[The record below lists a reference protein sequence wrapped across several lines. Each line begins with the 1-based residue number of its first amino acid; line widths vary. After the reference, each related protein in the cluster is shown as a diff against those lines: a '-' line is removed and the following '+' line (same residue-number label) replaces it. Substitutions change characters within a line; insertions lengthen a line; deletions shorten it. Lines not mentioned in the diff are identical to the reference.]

1 MSAFFF
7 PRPFPAC
14 LFSFVRGSDI
24 SLPPRILLRR
34 RASCFQPR
42 AFVSCPCPVNV
53 LSVSSQPLLNLLSV
67 SSQPPHIVSML
78 ECIASTH
85 TSSLGVLSAHRRI
98 AVARVGHCMPSSCPP
113 TLEASR
119 RAFRLR
125 LMSPRVS
132 RDRRVTVSLPQRCRS
147 GGHNRWAAAQRRRR
161 SSSPSCLVHT
171 LDPRHGCCCEEL
183 ASRRPSVSTAR
194 PPSAL
199 HRKVPDLGF
208 M

>member
-1 MSAFFF
+1 MQKLAAAGAVPRGRHGPAPPQVRDGGYTCLLSAFFF

-67 SSQPPHIVSML
+67 SSQPPHIVSLL

-98 AVARVGHCMPSSCPP
+98 AVARVAHCMPSLFFPLSVYI
-113 TLEASR
+113 
-119 RAFRLR
+119 
-125 LMSPRVS
+125 SP
-132 RDRRVTVSLPQRCRS
+132 
-147 GGHNRWAAAQRRRR
+147 GGMRF
-161 SSSPSCLVHT
+161 SKIV
-171 LDPRHGCCCEEL
+171 
-183 ASRRPSVSTAR
+183 
-194 PPSAL
+194 
-199 HRKVPDLGF
+199 
-208 M
+208 

>member
-67 SSQPPHIVSML
+67 SSQPPHIVSLL

-98 AVARVGHCMPSSCPP
+98 AVARVAHCMPSLFFPLSVYISPGHLKCADVGKYLVECCLSLKFREICIEIV
-113 TLEASR
+113 LE
-119 RAFRLR
+119 L
-125 LMSPRVS
+125 
-132 RDRRVTVSLPQRCRS
+132 S
-147 GGHNRWAAAQRRRR
+147 GVR
-161 SSSPSCLVHT
+161 SSM
-171 LDPRHGCCCEEL
+171 
-183 ASRRPSVSTAR
+183 
-194 PPSAL
+194 
-199 HRKVPDLGF
+199 KF
-208 M
+208 NYN

>member
-67 SSQPPHIVSML
+67 SSQPPHIVSLL

-98 AVARVGHCMPSSCPP
+98 AVARVAHCMPSLFFPLSVYISPGFKFAEF
-113 TLEASR
+113 LQNL
-119 RAFRLR
+119 AFF
-125 LMSPRVS
+125 
-132 RDRRVTVSLPQRCRS
+132 
-147 GGHNRWAAAQRRRR
+147 WAFFLTKIEIAEQ
-161 SSSPSCLVHT
+161 CKGVHCVDLGESFQT
-171 LDPRHGCCCEEL
+171 HIYLQNL
-183 ASRRPSVSTAR
+183 ASIQPRTI
-194 PPSAL
+194 
-199 HRKVPDLGF
+199 
-208 M
+208 

>member
-1 MSAFFF
+1 MVHFSRNLVATANPLPPRSFPSPLPDPSLLPSPRCLLSAFFS

-67 SSQPPHIVSML
+67 SSQPPHIVSLL

-98 AVARVGHCMPSSCPP
+98 AVARVGHCMPSSFFPLSVYISP
-113 TLEASR
+113 GIILD
-119 RAFRLR
+119 
-125 LMSPRVS
+125 MSVEFW
-132 RDRRVTVSLPQRCRS
+132 RC
-147 GGHNRWAAAQRRRR
+147 GPKCFELGH
-161 SSSPSCLVHT
+161 
-171 LDPRHGCCCEEL
+171 D
-183 ASRRPSVSTAR
+183 
-194 PPSAL
+194 
-199 HRKVPDLGF
+199 F
-208 M
+208 

>member
-1 MSAFFF
+1 MQKLAAAGAVPRGRHGPAPPQVRDGGYTCLLSAFFF

-67 SSQPPHIVSML
+67 SSQPPHIVSLL

-85 TSSLGVLSAHRRI
+85 TSSLRTSSHRRRTRRSLHAFI
-98 AVARVGHCMPSSCPP
+98 IFPALRVHIPRFHRERNYSKECL
-113 TLEASR
+113 LE
-119 RAFRLR
+119 
-125 LMSPRVS
+125 S
-132 RDRRVTVSLPQRCRS
+132 RDL
-147 GGHNRWAAAQRRRR
+147 
-161 SSSPSCLVHT
+161 
-171 LDPRHGCCCEEL
+171 
-183 ASRRPSVSTAR
+183 
-194 PPSAL
+194 
-199 HRKVPDLGF
+199 
-208 M
+208 

>member
-1 MSAFFF
+1 MSPVRIFLSAS
-7 PRPFPAC
+7 FPAC

-67 SSQPPHIVSML
+67 SSQPPHIVSLL

-98 AVARVGHCMPSSCPP
+98 AVARVAHCMPSLFFPLSVYISPGV
-113 TLEASR
+113 TYLSDFDDSSILLR
-119 RAFRLR
+119 GVAF
-125 LMSPRVS
+125 SE
-132 RDRRVTVSLPQRCRS
+132 
-147 GGHNRWAAAQRRRR
+147 NFAAAEPIEK
-161 SSSPSCLVHT
+161 SHFE
-171 LDPRHGCCCEEL
+171 DPRPDADL
-183 ASRRPSVSTAR
+183 KMSLISVISTIR
-194 PPSAL
+194 S
-199 HRKVPDLGF
+199 F
-208 M
+208 Y

>member
-67 SSQPPHIVSML
+67 SSQPPHIVSLL

-85 TSSLGVLSAHRRI
+85 TSSLRTSSHRR
-98 AVARVGHCMPSSCPP
+98 R
-113 TLEASR
+113 T
-119 RAFRLR
+119 
-125 LMSPRVS
+125 
-132 RDRRVTVSLPQRCRS
+132 
-147 GGHNRWAAAQRRRR
+147 RR
-161 SSSPSCLVHT
+161 SLHAFIIFPRSPCTYPQVNLSY
-171 LDPRHGCCCEEL
+171 GEL
-183 ASRRPSVSTAR
+183 FYFLNST
-194 PPSAL
+194 SKMEMNYYNYNYTYNYMYK
-199 HRKVPDLGF
+199 HNYQ
-208 M
+208 

>member
-1 MSAFFF
+1 MQKLAAAGAVPRGRHGPAPPQVRDGGYTCLLSAFFF

-67 SSQPPHIVSML
+67 SSQPPHIVSLL

-98 AVARVGHCMPSSCPP
+98 AVARVAHCMPSLFFPLSVYI
-113 TLEASR
+113 
-119 RAFRLR
+119 
-125 LMSPRVS
+125 SPGFQEI
-132 RDRRVTVSLPQRCRS
+132 LF
-147 GGHNRWAAAQRRRR
+147 
-161 SSSPSCLVHT
+161 
-171 LDPRHGCCCEEL
+171 EEL
-183 ASRRPSVSTAR
+183 ENN
-194 PPSAL
+194 
-199 HRKVPDLGF
+199 
-208 M
+208 